1 MGSTSKALLASD
13 QGCRRGETLCLPRPE
28 PTRTRDRRQQSRIT
42 HHPIAAALTNAALHG
57 AILMAALLVPSSV
70 AVAQDVVQPGQQT
83 PPGPAPAPGN
93 RSNPFGN
100 RYVITF
106 APGMSRSGRA
116 QAARDAGAQLRHNFV
131 HSNAIA
137 VTVPNENALNAFRNN
152 RSVVSVVPEGVV
164 RIFAKRPDAPTSLAA
179 AVDGAIAD
187 QIDLTWADNSNNEGA
202 FEVARCSGVG
212 CGGFSTIATVPANT
226 TTFQD
231 AGLAPGSYSYHVRAT
246 PAGNG
251 PSSSWSNTATAAI
264 VGANPPPAAPSSAA
278 AAATSDT
285 TANVG
290 WVDNADGEDGFE
302 IERCTG
308 SGCTSFASV
317 GTVGADTTLYADAGL
332 TASTAYRY
340 RVRAFNGNGNSA
352 YSNSAGVTTAAPP
365 GPPLPPPP
373 NERGNR
379 QQPAD
384 GVVRVGL
391 PTATSNGQGIGI
403 AVLDTGIYFAHED
416 LAPAPDVP
424 GVYNPLTH
432 TFSGTSYNGSNE
444 GQSANDTWGHGTHV
458 AGRIAA
464 LDNNYG
470 VVGVAPKA
478 TLYAVK
484 VDADPQGQIA
494 ESDIIAGLEWIID
507 RANVLDPP
515 IRVVNISSGGPFTGT
530 MVDEDYHNRII
541 DLYNMG
547 IVVVVSA
554 GNDPSVEV
562 SALMPAAWPE
572 TITVAATVASDG
584 LGVCDAFF
592 APADTPVL
600 ADTAA
605 SFTTDGPGVDV
616 SAPGAER
623 SDAIGGC
630 TGLFYGT
637 LSTVSPRT
645 NPPLPGEEYGTYGRK
660 IPAPLGWIEARGT
673 SFSAPLVAG
682 VAARILQLQPT
693 LDVEGVRQEIK
704 NLADRVG
711 EAPLDHPW
719 AGSWLGV
726 NYTFDGIRE
735 GIAQAPR

>member
-1 MGSTSKALLASD
+1 MLVS
-13 QGCRRGETLCLPRPE
+13 
-28 PTRTRDRRQQSRIT
+28 
-42 HHPIAAALTNAALHG
+42 AAA
-57 AILMAALLVPSSV
+57 
-70 AVAQDVVQPGQQT
+70 AQDVVQSGQQPSADPGQ
-83 PPGPAPAPGN
+83 GN
-93 RSNPFGN
+93 DANPFGN

-106 APGMSRSGRA
+106 APGVNRAARA

-131 HSNAIA
+131 RSNTIT

-152 RSVVSVVPEGVV
+152 RSVLSVTPEGVLQL
-164 RIFAKRPDAPTSLAA
+164 FAKKPDPPTNLGA
-179 AVDGAIAD
+179 AVNGGVAD
-187 QIDLTWADNSNNEGA
+187 QIDLSWADNSNNEGG
-202 FEVARCSGVG
+202 FEIQRCSGAG
-212 CGGFSTIATVPANT
+212 CGGFTTLVTVPANST
-226 TTFQD
+226 AFNDT
-231 AGLAPGSYSYHVRAT
+231 GLAAGSYSYRVRAT
-246 PAGNG
+246 PDGSG
-251 PSSSWSNTATAAI
+251 PTSSWSNTATAVI
-264 VGANPPPAAPSSAA
+264 VGADPPPAAPSNAA

-285 TANVG
+285 TINVG
-290 WVDNADGEDGFE
+290 WVDNADNETGFE

-317 GTVGADTTLYADAGL
+317 GTVGADVVLYADAGL

-340 RVRAFNGNGNSA
+340 RVRAVNAEGNSA
-352 YSNSAGVTTAAPP
+352 YSNIASATTAPP
-365 GPPLPPPP
+365 SGPPLPPPP
-373 NERGNR
+373 SERGTR

-391 PTATSNGQGIGI
+391 PTATSDGLGIGI

-416 LAPAPDVP
+416 LNPAPDNP
-424 GVYNPLTH
+424 GVYNPVTQ

-444 GQSANDTWGHGTHV
+444 GQSANDIWGHGTHV

-484 VDADPQGQIA
+484 VDADNQGQIA

-507 RANVLDPP
+507 RANVLNPP
-515 IRVVNISSGGPFTGT
+515 IRVVNLSSGGPFTGT
-530 MVDEDYHNRII
+530 PVDQMYHDRII

-554 GNDPSVEV
+554 GNTPSVEV
-562 SALMPAAWPE
+562 SSLMPAAWPE

-584 LGVCDAFF
+584 LGVCTSSF
-592 APADTPVL
+592 APGDMPVL

-605 SFTTDGPGVDV
+605 SFTTDGAGVDI

-637 LSTVSPRT
+637 LSTTSPRT
-645 NPPLPGEEYGTYGRK
+645 DPPAPEEEGGSYGRK

-682 VAARILQLQPT
+682 VAARILQLNPV
-693 LDVEGVRQEIK
+693 LDVEGVRLEIQ

-719 AGSWLGV
+719 DDSWLGV

-735 GIAQAPR
+735 GIAQAPQ

>member
-1 MGSTSKALLASD
+1 MSWNAGKVCVAIGRIDVSHRKLSATITAFLPAVAMIAGLMLAL
-13 QGCRRGETLCLPRPE
+13 P
-28 PTRTRDRRQQSRIT
+28 
-42 HHPIAAALTNAALHG
+42 
-57 AILMAALLVPSSV
+57 
-70 AVAQDVVQPGQQT
+70 AVDAQDVVQSGQQ
-83 PPGPAPAPGN
+83 PPSNAGQANGG
-93 RSNPFGN
+93 NPFGN

-106 APGMSRSGRA
+106 APGVNRSARA

-131 HSNAIA
+131 RSNAIT
-137 VTVPNENALNAFRNN
+137 VTVPNENALNALRNN
-152 RSVVSVVPEGVV
+152 RSILSVSPDGALQ
-164 RIFAKRPDAPTSLAA
+164 IFARKPNAPANLAA
-179 AVDGAIAD
+179 AVNAGIAD
-187 QIDLTWADNSNNEGA
+187 QIDLTWADNSTNEGG
-202 FEVARCSGVG
+202 FEIQRCAGAA
-212 CGGFSTIATVPANT
+212 CTGFLTIATTLANT
-226 TTFQD
+226 TTFSD
-231 AGLAPGSYSYHVRAT
+231 TGLAAGSHSYRVRAT
-246 PAGNG
+246 PDGNG
-251 PSSSWSNTATAAI
+251 PTSSWSNTASAVI
-264 VGANPPPAAPSSAA
+264 VGGNPPPAAPSNAA

-285 TANVG
+285 AVNVG
-290 WVDNADGEDGFE
+290 WVDNADNETGFE

-308 SGCTSFASV
+308 GGCTTFV
-317 GTVGADTTLYADAGL
+317 PVGAVAADVVLYADTGL

-340 RVRAFNGNGNSA
+340 RVRAFNADGNSA
-352 YSNSAGVTTAAPP
+352 YSNIADVITAPP
-365 GPPLPPPP
+365 PGDPLPPAP
-373 NERGNR
+373 NERGTR

-391 PTATSNGQGIGI
+391 PTATSDGLGIGV
-403 AVLDTGIYFAHED
+403 AVVDTGIYFAHED
-416 LAPAPDVP
+416 LNPAPDVP
-424 GVYNPLTH
+424 GVYNATTQ

-484 VDADPQGQIA
+484 VDADSQGQIA

-530 MVDEDYHNRII
+530 PVDQMFRDRII

-547 IVVVVSA
+547 IAVVVSA
-554 GNDPSVEV
+554 GNTPSVEV
-562 SALMPAAWPE
+562 SSLMPAAWPE

-584 LGVCDAFF
+584 LGICDAFYT
-592 APADTPVL
+592 PGDTPVL

-605 SFTTDGPGVDV
+605 SFTTDGAGVDI

-623 SDAIGGC
+623 TDAIGGC

-637 LSTVSPRT
+637 LSTTSPRT
-645 NPPLPGEEYGTYGRK
+645 DPPLPGEEGGSYGRK

-673 SFSAPLVAG
+673 SFAAPLVAG
-682 VAARILQLQPT
+682 VAARILQLNPT
-693 LDVEGVRQEIK
+693 LDVEGVRLQIK
-704 NLADRVG
+704 SLADRVG

-726 NYTFDGIRE
+726 TYTFDGARE
-735 GIAQAPR
+735 GIAQAPQ

>member
-1 MGSTSKALLASD
+1 MSWNADGLFVTGADLRGGHKSSRRLWRTWSGVLAA
-13 QGCRRGETLCLPRPE
+13 
-28 PTRTRDRRQQSRIT
+28 
-42 HHPIAAALTNAALHG
+42 PIAVGLLLTPAAH
-57 AILMAALLVPSSV
+57 
-70 AVAQDVVQPGQQT
+70 AQDAVQSGQQT
-83 PPGPAPAPGN
+83 PANPDQGKSA
-93 RSNPFGN
+93 NPFSN

-106 APGMSRSGRA
+106 APGMNRSARA
-116 QAARDAGAQLRHNFV
+116 QAARDAGAQLRHNFAR
-131 HSNAIA
+131 SNSIT
-137 VTVPNENALNAFRNN
+137 VTVPNENALNVFRNN
-152 RSVVSVVPEGVV
+152 RSVLSVTPEGVLYL
-164 RIFAKRPDAPTSLAA
+164 FAKKPDPPTNLAA
-179 AVDGAIAD
+179 SANGGIAD
-187 QIDLTWADNSNNEGA
+187 QIDLSWADNSNNEGG
-202 FEVARCSGVG
+202 FEIQRCSGAG
-212 CGGFSTIATVPANT
+212 CGGFSTVAVVSANT
-226 TTFQD
+226 TAFSDT
-231 AGLAPGSYSYHVRAT
+231 GLAADSYSYRVRAT
-246 PAGNG
+246 PDGNG
-251 PSSSWSNTATAAI
+251 PTSSWSNTASAVI
-264 VGANPPPAAPSSAA
+264 VGANPPPAAPSNAA
-278 AAATSDT
+278 ASATSDT
-285 TANVG
+285 TINVG
-290 WVDNADGEDGFE
+290 WVDNADNEAGFE
-302 IERCTG
+302 VERCTG
-308 SGCTSFASV
+308 SGCTSFAPVAS
-317 GTVGADTTLYADAGL
+317 VGADVVLYGDTGL

-340 RVRAFNGNGNSA
+340 RVRAVNADGTSA
-352 YSNSAGVTTAAPP
+352 YSNIASATTAPPP
-365 GPPLPPPP
+365 GPPLPAPPS
-373 NERGNR
+373 ERGTR

-391 PTATSNGQGIGI
+391 PTATSDGLGIGI

-416 LAPAPDVP
+416 LNPAPDNP
-424 GVYNPLTH
+424 GIYNPVTQ

-444 GQSANDTWGHGTHV
+444 GQSANDVWGHGTHV

-484 VDADPQGQIA
+484 VDADNQGQIA

-530 MVDEDYHNRII
+530 PVDQMYHDRII
-541 DLYNMG
+541 ELYNMG

-554 GNDPSVEV
+554 GNTPSVEV
-562 SALMPAAWPE
+562 SSLMPAAWPE

-584 LGVCDAFF
+584 LGVCSGVF

-605 SFTTDGPGVDV
+605 SFTTDGAGVDI

-637 LSTVSPRT
+637 LSTVSPAT
-645 NPPLPGEEYGTYGRK
+645 DPPAPGEEGGSYGRK

-682 VAARILQLQPT
+682 VAARILQLNPI
-693 LDVEGVRQEIK
+693 LDVEGVRLEIQ

-719 AGSWLGV
+719 DGSWLGV
-726 NYTFDGIRE
+726 DYSFDGIRE
-735 GIAQAPR
+735 GIAQAPQ

>member
-1 MGSTSKALLASD
+1 MSSNTLNACVAPDRMDGDGGTFGQTQLALLCAGQRHD
-13 QGCRRGETLCLPRPE
+13 HKQF
-28 PTRTRDRRQQSRIT
+28 RTRSAFLAAT
-42 HHPIAAALTNAALHG
+42 PIIVGL
-57 AILMAALLVPSSV
+57 ILASSV
-70 AVAQDVVQPGQQT
+70 AAAQDVVQSGQQAPANPGQ
-83 PPGPAPAPGN
+83 GN
-93 RSNPFGN
+93 GGNPFGN

-106 APGMSRSGRA
+106 APGINRAARA

-131 HSNAIA
+131 HSNAIT
-137 VTVPNENALNAFRNN
+137 VTVPNENVLNAFRNN
-152 RSVVSVVPEGVV
+152 RSVLSVTPDGVLQ
-164 RIFAKRPDAPTSLAA
+164 IFAQKPIAPSNLSA
-179 AVDGAIAD
+179 AVNGGVAD
-187 QIDLTWADNSNNEGA
+187 QIDLGWADNSNNEGG
-202 FEVARCSGVG
+202 FEIQRCSGSG
-212 CGGFSTIATVPANT
+212 CGGFSAIATVSANT
-226 TTFQD
+226 TTFGD
-231 AGLAPGSYSYHVRAT
+231 AGLAPGSYSYRVRAT
-246 PAGNG
+246 PDGNG
-251 PSSSWSNTATAAI
+251 PTSSWSNAATAVI
-264 VGANPPPAAPSSAA
+264 LGANPPPAAPSNAA

-285 TANVG
+285 TVNAG
-290 WVDNADGEDGFE
+290 WVDNADNETGFE

-308 SGCTSFASV
+308 SACTGFVSV
-317 GTVGADTTLYADAGL
+317 GAVGADVVLYVDSGL

-340 RVRAFNGNGNSA
+340 RVRAFNVNGSSA
-352 YSNSAGVTTAAPP
+352 YSNLAGVTTAPPP

-373 NERGNR
+373 NERGTR

-391 PTATSNGQGIGI
+391 PTATSNGLGIGV
-403 AVLDTGIYFAHED
+403 AVVDTGIYFAHED
-416 LAPAPDVP
+416 LNPAPDVP
-424 GVYNPLTH
+424 GVYNPITQ

-458 AGRIAA
+458 AGRLAA

-507 RANVLDPP
+507 RANVLAPP

-530 MVDEDYHNRII
+530 PVDQIFHDRII

-554 GNDPSVEV
+554 GNTPSVEV
-562 SALMPAAWPE
+562 SSLMPAAWPE

-584 LGVCDAFF
+584 LGVCNSIF
-592 APADTPVL
+592 APGNTPVL

-605 SFTTDGPGVDV
+605 SFTTDGAGVDI
-616 SAPGAER
+616 SAPGEER
-623 SDAIGGC
+623 TDAIGGC

-637 LSTVSPRT
+637 LSTTSPET
-645 NPPLPGEEYGTYGRK
+645 DPPAAGEEGGSYGRK

-673 SFSAPLVAG
+673 SFAAPLVAG
-682 VAARILQLQPT
+682 VAARILQLNPT
-693 LDVEGVRQEIK
+693 LDVEGVRLQIQD
-704 NLADRVG
+704 LGDRVG

-719 AGSWLGV
+719 DDSWLGV

-735 GIAQAPR
+735 GIAQAPQ